1 VSNDFQ
7 NRLRKNLEQPA
18 PAEHPAPDVLNAYIE
33 KVLPQSEEQQ
43 VLAHLAVCA
52 DCREVVFFSQAAVEE
67 VAPAVVQP
75 QARRIAW
82 WAWALPVAAVLAVA
96 STVFV
101 MQSNHRESTVNP
113 PQQLAGAKRDE
124 APQNQSLTATA
135 PQNKTVAPAEPR
147 RAATPT
153 AVPKL
158 VNPREKDKQV
168 LDQPVTGRNAI
179 DLSAKEL
186 QSEAKTAPAAGAAP
200 APQMDRKTT
209 ANGAAIAGKPADS
222 AGYSADAISNASVS
236 QQVTVQ
242 AETVEVT
249 PATNE
254 RQQAARANAP
264 ASSAPYGFSSGAMM
278 AKKAAP
284 LSPWR
289 VMNDGTLQHFVP
301 GHWENAVGV
310 SGAFLTVSAVGDDVW
325 VAGKNLVLY
334 HSKDNGAS
342 WERQTVP
349 GLKSGDIVHIEFTS
363 TFSGILKTSSGAAF
377 STHDGGKNWV
387 AVETPA
393 K

>member
-1 VSNDFQ
+1 MSNDFQ

-18 PAEHPAPDVLNAYIE
+18 PAQHPAPDVLNAYIE

-52 DCREVVFFSQAAVEE
+52 DCREVVFFSHVAAEE
-67 VAPAVVQP
+67 PAVVVQP
-75 QARRIAW
+75 QPRRIAW

-101 MQSNHRESTVNP
+101 MQSNHRESAVIP
-113 PQQLAGAKRDE
+113 PQQLAQAKRDE
-124 APQNQSLTATA
+124 APQNEALKAPA
-135 PQNKTVAPAEPR
+135 PQNKAVAPVEPR
-147 RAATPT
+147 RTAAPT
-153 AVPKL
+153 ASPRL
-158 VNPREKDKQV
+158 VNPQEKDKQV
-168 LDQPVTGRNAI
+168 LDQPVRGRNTI
-179 DLSAKEL
+179 DLGSKEL
-186 QSEAKTAPAAGAAP
+186 QSEAKTAPAAAAP

-209 ANGAAIAGKPADS
+209 ANDVAIAGKAADS
-222 AGYSADAISNASVS
+222 AGYSADAISGASVS

-242 AETVEVT
+242 AETVQVA

-254 RQQAARANAP
+254 RQQAARASAP
-264 ASSAPYGFSSGAMM
+264 ASSAAPYGYSAGAMM

-284 LSPWR
+284 LTPWR
-289 VMNDGTLQHFVP
+289 VTSDGTLQHFLP
-301 GHWENAVGV
+301 GRWETAASV
-310 SGAFLTVSAVGDDVW
+310 SGTFLTVSAVGDDVW
-325 VAGKNLVLY
+325 AAGKNLALY

-342 WERQTVP
+342 WERQTLP
-349 GLKSGDIVHIEFTS
+349 GLNSGDILHIEFTS
-363 TFSGILKTSSGAAF
+363 KFTGVLKTSSGAAF